1 MTTSDP
7 LSDRYG
13 LGPIDQIS
21 FAVADVEEAAT
32 RYSAIFGPFEVV
44 AVPKMDITWRGEPS
58 TVTFK
63 LGFGRSGGLEIEL
76 VQVVDGDSP
85 AREHLENH
93 GEGFNHVRFPVASLK
108 EVRSAMEREGWVT
121 IFSGGSGVLSFAF
134 LEPPSTLRSSIVELI
149 QGLPANAV

>member
-1 MTTSDP
+1 MSVSNP

-21 FAVADVEEAAT
+21 FAVADVDEAAT

-44 AVPKMDITWRGEPS
+44 DVPKMDITWRGEPS

-85 AREHLENH
+85 AREHVENH
-93 GEGFNHVRFPVASLK
+93 GEGFNHVRFPVSSIEEK
-108 EVRSAMEREGWVT
+108 RSAMEREGWVT
-121 IFSGGSGVLSFAF
+121 IFSGKSGDVSFAF
-134 LEPPSTLRSSIVELI
+134 LQPPSTLKSSIVELI
-149 QGLPANAV
+149 EGLSAGAV